1 MAGKIKFIRAVTGGA
16 AAVGILTLGIFPG
29 FPLVDGLSQSPATT
43 RHLDASRIVV
53 NVRPHFTPSDYPRV
67 YKVRNSDGVLA
78 DASDRNQGAGE
89 LKERDLSARDSVEVA
104 SSGNESAKP
113 STESSTASSNESG
126 VPLGQQLALA
136 SPAPSV
142 SSKTVE
148 KQSIT
153 PAPQSPTPVVSEKS
167 AATDPAATQPA
178 PASKASVAPKASVV
192 TVSNVPDI
200 SLVPVHDGSA
210 ILRITS
216 TAPLSFSSFRLKSPA
231 RLVIDVKGT
240 FHHKGAAKI
249 ALDASGVSRV
259 RAGKHPGTFRVV
271 LDLAGADTP
280 VPEIRATDAG
290 LEVLAPQK
298 TAGLDS

>member
-53 NVRPHFTPSDYPRV
+53 NVRPHFTPSDYPHV
-67 YKVRNSDGVLA
+67 YKVRNSDGVLT

-104 SSGNESAKP
+104 SSGNESAEP
-113 STESSTASSNESG
+113 STEPSNESG
-126 VPLGQQLALA
+126 APLGQQLALA
-136 SPAPSV
+136 SPEAA
-142 SSKTVE
+142 E
-148 KQSIT
+148 KQAIT

-167 AATDPAATQPA
+167 AATDPAATKAA
-178 PASKASVAPKASVV
+178 PASKASVV